1 MYALMR
7 VCAQECVGMHA
18 WVCAQAREQCEGS
31 SLIAPQFV
39 FKERVSVN
47 PELIERI
54 SKVWTEGRGF

>member
-31 SLIAPQFV
+31 SLIAPHFV

-47 PELIERI
+47 PELIERT
-54 SKVWTEGRGF
+54 SKV